1 MYTVLTFCHRC
12 SMAAPVV
19 RLRARTCRAPR
30 TLLAG
35 MGTRRVCIFPTSRHQ
50 TPSCTAKETH
60 TQSYTGLSVASG
72 IMKAQISHGIG
83 LFSGCRHCHRAPHD
97 EVMMDCNTQHYNS
110 GASSFSLPPPPSLSL
125 SYSFPLSL
133 SHSHSHPLC
142 SLTAPQHKK
151 DETLSSPI
159 NYDHHRADW
168 QRTAWVHSNSD

>member
-1 MYTVLTFCHRC
+1 MYTVLTFCRRC

-30 TLLAG
+30 TLLVG

-83 LFSGCRHCHRAPHD
+83 LFSGCRHCHRARHD
-97 EVMMDCNTQHYNS
+97 EVMMDCKTQHYNS
-110 GASSFSLPPPPSLSL
+110 GASSLSLSLSLPPPPLSLSL
-125 SYSFPLSL
+125 SYSLPLSL
-133 SHSHSHPLC
+133 SHS
-142 SLTAPQHKK
+142 LTL
-151 DETLSSPI
+151 TLTLT
-159 NYDHHRADW
+159 HFAL
-168 QRTAWVHSNSD
+168 